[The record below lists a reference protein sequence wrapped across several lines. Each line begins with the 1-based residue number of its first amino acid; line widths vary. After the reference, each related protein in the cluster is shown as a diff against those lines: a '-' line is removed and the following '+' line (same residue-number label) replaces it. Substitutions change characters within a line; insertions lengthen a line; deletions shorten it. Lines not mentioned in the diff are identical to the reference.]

1 MKNSLLNGYII
12 GKSISGVINIV
23 TSVVTRFPRFSSL
36 MVGLALVSYAV
47 DSKTDLFAGD
57 KQRCLTK
64 LEAQGIPKEEY
75 HWFSDGQ
82 VAEVCGY
89 IPSVRVNFAWDR
101 NRDRP
106 VREERLEELAACEQ
120 AYRDAGKD
128 PKEMHRN
135 SKAQIAILCD
145 AVPFYLD

>member
-1 MKNSLLNGYII
+1 MNNFWYGYAIVRI
-12 GKSISGVINIV
+12 ISGVANIV
-23 TSVVTRFPRFSSL
+23 INVVTRFPRASSL
-36 MVGLALVSYAV
+36 MVGLALLSYAV
-47 DSKTDLFAGD
+47 DSKTDMFVGG
-57 KQRCLTK
+57 KQGCLAK

-75 HWFSDGQ
+75 HWFTDGQ

-89 IPSVRVNFAWDR
+89 IPSVRVNSAWDR

-106 VREERLEELAACEQ
+106 VREEKLQELAACEQ
-120 AYRDAGKD
+120 AYRNAGRD
-128 PKEMHRN
+128 PKRMHRD